1 MQPER
6 KLPKMKDIMKVRHIE
21 IEKIGTVLFERSDRA
36 RRINITVRPVKGVR
50 VAVPRGVSFDR
61 AREFVNTKISWIG
74 KSLEKTKAL
83 EERRSVHSAIPNI
96 IDRVTAE
103 QTIIGRLHE
112 LAKMHGFTFNKVC
125 IRNQRTRWGS
135 CSAVNNINLNMKL
148 FLLPDELRDYV
159 ILHEL
164 LHTRIKNHG
173 PGFWSE
179 LNLLVSDAKEL
190 RSRLKAYEGTLL

>member
-83 EERRSVHSAIPNI
+83 E
-96 IDRVTAE
+96 
-103 QTIIGRLHE
+103 
-112 LAKMHGFTFNKVC
+112 
-125 IRNQRTRWGS
+125 
-135 CSAVNNINLNMKL
+135 
-148 FLLPDELRDYV
+148 
-159 ILHEL
+159 
-164 LHTRIKNHG
+164 
-173 PGFWSE
+173 
-179 LNLLVSDAKEL
+179 
-190 RSRLKAYEGTLL
+190 